1 MQLRGIDPIRI
12 NFGPVKNG
20 RFLTFLDPENFRGN
34 FCSLVREGKFFFFT
48 NPKFVAGSIL
58 APFFGRVKKTN
69 FALDSESGP
78 VLVFFWRFRAEN
90 SEKVGF
96 GTPGPQDTVF
106 HPWPRMAQIV
116 RISAN
121 LSLCVE
127 ISANEADCD

>member
-1 MQLRGIDPIRI
+1 MQIYAFTKEFRDID
-12 NFGPVKNG
+12 
-20 RFLTFLDPENFRGN
+20 
-34 FCSLVREGKFFFFT
+34 
-48 NPKFVAGSIL
+48 SIGVD
-58 APFFGRVKKTN
+58 FGRVKKKK